1 MIGVRD
7 AFYSKTKRF
16 CSVSCS
22 RSFSSNS
29 KKASILARL
38 QVSPRSRQEPPRK
51 PGRFSSSASCLFLKG
66 KPPTKKAKVLQ
77 KQPLVTKLA
86 AYAQHQSSH
95 QGGAR
100 KSGGYRSF
108 LTRVIRRVA
117 ANLRRLC
124 VLQSPWTCLTGG
136 GTSETER

>member
-1 MIGVRD
+1 MCGMVGVRD

-38 QVSPRSRQEPPRK
+38 QVSPTQSDQNLPEPRK
-51 PGRFSSSASCLFLKG
+51 VLICFLSVLKG

-77 KQPLVTKLA
+77 KQPLMTKLA
-86 AYAQHQSSH
+86 AYAQHQSSQ

-100 KSGGYRSF
+100 KSGGYQQNLPHSSSSQTWWLF
-108 LTRVIRRVA
+108 NSGGASCSLCGRV
-117 ANLRRLC
+117 
-124 VLQSPWTCLTGG
+124 
-136 GTSETER
+136 